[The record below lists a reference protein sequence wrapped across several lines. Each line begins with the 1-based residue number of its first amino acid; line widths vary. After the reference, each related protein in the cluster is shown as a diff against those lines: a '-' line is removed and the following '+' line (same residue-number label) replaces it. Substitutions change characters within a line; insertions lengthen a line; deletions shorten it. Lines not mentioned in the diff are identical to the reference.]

1 MLEGVLTVKYQRAK
15 RDPLRA
21 LTSETLPHEVPLP
34 FSTAGLYRFLKRLKF
49 EWVSEHEFTV
59 RANRLGG
66 AERTWLKLIF
76 DRIDLEESE
85 SNQGRISFS
94 HQKQALTRRL
104 LHPYKFH
111 ARRNNGKLREIT
123 VPHPQS
129 MLGMAYFFEKYH
141 DSILYFTNRS
151 KFSIRHP
158 YRTARVQ
165 ARRDTAFQRKL
176 DPEDYG
182 LEQLG
187 LEYEIVTSY
196 FSYKRYNNI
205 NRFYSSPEFRACE
218 RKYPLLMRADVSKC
232 FDSIY
237 THTIAW
243 VTNGRTASKN
253 HENRTAMNGT
263 FGGAFDRYMQYLNY
277 AETSGIVIGPEF
289 SRIFAEVILQE
300 VDVRVENELENEGL
314 NYGRDYEI
322 MRYVDDYFVFLADSS
337 KSTSVEDV
345 LSKHL
350 AHFKLHLNDQKQ
362 EHLETPLKSN
372 MSIAKLSVREG
383 LRARTKCEI
392 ETESTNS
399 ADIFFSAHK
408 AIIDY
413 KAILADTELE
423 HGDLANSYLYELSRR
438 AEKTLITYG
447 EHLDALDS
455 EGEARK
461 ISSAHGDLIKYLV
474 SVLDVAVF
482 VYSGSPS
489 VSHSLKLS
497 RLIASSLRE
506 LQERNVGYIEVQIF
520 RSKVRREI
528 IAQLSAVRDKASF
541 GPHTLNL
548 VDCLFY
554 LDPDTDGA
562 TLKQILKQRDVT
574 VESLDAFAVLTLLR
588 CCSDRDSTSDLRTE
602 LFLHAKAIIE
612 KGKTNPDFETERSIL
627 LLALPDYP
635 SATPGEINE
644 ATGIDVAEIVAIRKS
659 NTPGLLFA
667 WNASDH
673 YYERLQ
679 LKSSQMVY

>member
-1 MLEGVLTVKYQRAK
+1 MKYHRAK

-34 FSTAGLYRFLKRLKF
+34 FSAAGLYRFLKRLKF
-49 EWVSEHEFTV
+49 EWISEDQFTIE
-59 RANRLGG
+59 AGRLGE
-66 AERTWLKLIF
+66 AERVWLRLIF
-76 DRIDLEESE
+76 DRVVLDEVELE
-85 SNQGRISFS
+85 NGRILFGRVR
-94 HQKQALTRRL
+94 QPLTRRL

-129 MLGMAYFFEKYH
+129 MLGMAFFFEKYR

-151 KFSIRHP
+151 SYSIRHP
-158 YRTARVQ
+158 HRTARVH
-165 ARRDTAFQRKL
+165 ARRDKAFQRKL

-182 LEQLG
+182 LEQFG
-187 LEYEIVTSY
+187 LEYDIVTSY

-205 NRFYSSPEFRACE
+205 NRFYSSPEFRSCE

-243 VTNGRTASKN
+243 VSNGRTASKTEQRRATN
-253 HENRTAMNGT
+253 AT
-263 FGGAFDRYMQYLNY
+263 FGGSFDRYMQYLNY

-289 SRIFAEVILQE
+289 SRIFAEIILQE
-300 VDVRVENELENEGL
+300 VDVRVEGELEKADL
-314 NYGRDYEI
+314 KHGRDYEI

-337 KSTSVEDV
+337 NSELVEDV

-362 EHLETPLKSN
+362 ESLETPLKSH

-392 ETESTNS
+392 ETEPENQ
-399 ADIFFSAHK
+399 ADLFFSAHK

-413 KAILADTELE
+413 KAILADTERQ
-423 HGDLANSYLYELSRR
+423 HGELANSYLYELSRR
-438 AEKTLITYG
+438 AEKTLAIYG
-447 EHLDALDS
+447 KYMDVLIK
-455 EGEARK
+455 EGDLRK
-461 ISSAHGDLIKYLV
+461 IKSAHSSLINYLV
-474 SVLDVAVF
+474 AVLDVAVF

-489 VSHSLKLS
+489 VSHSLKLA
-497 RLIASSLRE
+497 RLIATSLRE
-506 LQERNVGYIEVQIF
+506 LEARSIGHIEMQIF

-554 LDPDTDGA
+554 LDPETNGS
-562 TLKQILKQRDVT
+562 TLRQILKQRGASVD
-574 VESLDAFAVLTLLR
+574 SLDTFAVLTMLR
-588 CCSDRDSTSDLRTE
+588 CCGDRESTKE
-602 LFLHAKAIIE
+602 LKAELLARAKVIVE
-612 KGKTNPDFETERSIL
+612 KGEADPDFETERAIL
-627 LLALPDYP
+627 LLTIPDCPTLTPEEVSDVTGLIISEIRALRSSNGP
-635 SATPGEINE
+635 SF
-644 ATGIDVAEIVAIRKS
+644 
-659 NTPGLLFA
+659 LYA
-667 WNASDH
+667 WDASDH